1 MKVYYFFV
9 TISMIALLGACQN
22 TATNDAKETVETTA
36 VEVAPSIPYLGE
48 WTRGFDMGEGVTQ
61 HVFYKITEDRIEYKM
76 QGAMSVKY
84 ELELDTFIAA
94 DNRWIG
100 TRADDPYVIFV
111 KDITTDSFA
120 LFKQKVESR
129 EEALGM
135 TMPSDTASGRFTTW
149 NVFHKVRK

>member
-1 MKVYYFFV
+1 MKSYHLFIA
-9 TISMIALLGACQN
+9 ISMIGLLGACQN
-22 TATNDAKETVETTA
+22 TATTDAKEPTA
-36 VEVAPSIPYLGE
+36 IEAAQSIPYLGE
-48 WTRGFDMGEGVTQ
+48 WTRNFDMGEGVTQ
-61 HVFYKITEDRIEYKM
+61 HVFYRISEDHIEYEM

-84 ELELDTFIAA
+84 ELELDTFIAS

-111 KDITTDSFA
+111 KNITTDSFA

-135 TMPSDTASGRFTTW
+135 AMPSDTASGRFTTW
-149 NVFHKVRK
+149 NVFQKVVVAND